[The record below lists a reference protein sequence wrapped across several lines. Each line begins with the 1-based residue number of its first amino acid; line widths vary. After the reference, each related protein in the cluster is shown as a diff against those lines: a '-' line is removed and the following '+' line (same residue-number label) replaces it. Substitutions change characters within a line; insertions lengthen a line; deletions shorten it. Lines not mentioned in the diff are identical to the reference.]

1 MFSRPCVVL
10 LCWGNE
16 EIYLNKNSQKQQNI
30 PITTGCQRRSAS
42 EHFILFMRFIF
53 SGYEKITTRLAFAD
67 SVSVFGVL
75 FSEKGINELG
85 FSLFIYPNFV
95 VFSPVNNEK
104 GGMVHHPCFQPTTD
118 MKASN

>member
-10 LCWGNE
+10 LCWGYVKKQ
-16 EIYLNKNSQKQQNI
+16 EIYLNKNSQKEQNI
-30 PITTGCQRRSAS
+30 PLTTDVRRSTS

-75 FSEKGINELG
+75 FSEKGINVLG

-95 VFSPVNNEK
+95 VFRLLTMRKEEWFITPVFN
-104 GGMVHHPCFQPTTD
+104 QRPT
-118 MKASN
+118 